1 MYFLATS
8 SLYPV
13 SAKHGPAG
21 HHVVDYLWTRREFK
35 KGARR
40 AAKLGLDFNIVQ
52 VVEFGDYTTC
62 VFKTVYLRL
71 FQRRVKRV
79 LAAI

>member
-1 MYFLATS
+1 MYFLASS

-13 SAKHGPAG
+13 HAKQGPAG

-35 KGARR
+35 KGLQR
-40 AAKLGLDFNIVQ
+40 ATKLGLDFNIVQ

-62 VFKTVYLRL
+62 VFKTIFLRL